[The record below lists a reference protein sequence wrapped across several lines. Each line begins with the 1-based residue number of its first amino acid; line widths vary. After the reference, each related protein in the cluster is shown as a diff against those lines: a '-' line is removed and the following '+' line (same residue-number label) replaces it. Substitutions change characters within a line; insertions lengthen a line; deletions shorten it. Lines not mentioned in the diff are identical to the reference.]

1 MDLVLANG
9 RLVTPSGVV
18 AGAIGIEDG
27 RIVAIAAQ
35 PPPADQTI
43 DLGGLYVLPG
53 LIDAHTHL
61 RDPGHPEK
69 ENFDSGTAAAA
80 AGGFSMVCEMPN
92 AHVGI
97 ATADLLLERG
107 ERVQPRARVDF

>member
-43 DLGGLYVLPG
+43 DLGGLYAV
-53 LIDAHTHL
+53 
-61 RDPGHPEK
+61 
-69 ENFDSGTAAAA
+69 S
-80 AGGFSMVCEMPN
+80 
-92 AHVGI
+92 
-97 ATADLLLERG
+97 
-107 ERVQPRARVDF
+107 